1 MAMEADSPARDWNG
15 KLELIGRRLAPADAV
30 RMPPTRDHKTA
41 AVLLPL
47 IIRDGEVAMLYT
59 RRNDRMKTHAGQV
72 AFPGGRLDMRDQD
85 LASAALRETYEE
97 VGIHPAKIHM
107 LGSFPGRR
115 TMQSDIMVTPFVG
128 AVREGAEIKAD
139 PKEVAEI
146 FYVPLAALRD
156 HRHRQKIQPAGAVR
170 LGQQPAIVYDG
181 QTIWGLT
188 YYLTLSFLGL
198 IADSGL

>member
-1 MAMEADSPARDWNG
+1 MTTEPPTIGFDD
-15 KLELIGRRLAPADAV
+15 KLELVRRRLAPADSV
-30 RMPPTRDHKTA
+30 PLPPTREHRAA

-47 IIRDGEVAMLYT
+47 TVRDGEMALLYT

-72 AFPGGRLDMRDQD
+72 AFPGGRLDRSDQD
-85 LASAALRETYEE
+85 LVSAALRETYEE
-97 VGIHPAKIHM
+97 VGIHPAKIHV

-115 TMQSDIMVTPFVG
+115 TLQTNIMVTPFVG
-128 AVREGAEIKAD
+128 AISDGAETEPD

-156 HRHRQKIQPAGAVR
+156 RRYRTKVEPAGSTR
-170 LGQQPAIVYDG
+170 LGQLPAIIYEG

-198 IADSGL
+198 IADTGL

>member
-1 MAMEADSPARDWNG
+1 MSYDPLTNGIGG
-15 KLELIGRRLAPADAV
+15 KLQLIRRRLAPADAV
-30 RMPPTRDHKTA
+30 PMPPTREHKAA

-47 IIRDGEVAMLYT
+47 TMHGGELTLLYT

-72 AFPGGRLDMRDQD
+72 AFPGGRLDRTDQD
-85 LASAALRETYEE
+85 LVSAALRETYEE
-97 VGIHPAKIHM
+97 VGIHPSKIHV

-115 TMQSDIMVTPFVG
+115 TLQTDIMVTPFVG
-128 AVREGAEIKAD
+128 AVSDDAEAQPD

-156 HRHRQKIQPAGAVR
+156 RRYRTRVEPSGSTR
-170 LGQQPAIVYDG
+170 LGQLPAIVYEG

-188 YYLTLSFLGL
+188 YYLTMSFLGL

>member
-1 MAMEADSPARDWNG
+1 MSADPLVNG
-15 KLELIGRRLAPADAV
+15 FADKLELIRQRLAPADAV
-30 RMPPTRDHKTA
+30 PLPPTREHKAA

-47 IIRDGEVAMLYT
+47 TVRGGELALLFT

-72 AFPGGRLDMRDQD
+72 AFPGGRLDLSDQD
-85 LASAALRETYEE
+85 LVSAALRETYEE
-97 VGIHPAKIHM
+97 VGIHPAQIHV

-115 TMQSDIMVTPFVG
+115 TLQTDIMVTPFVG
-128 AVREGAEIKAD
+128 VVADGAGTVAD

-146 FYVPLAALRD
+146 FYVPLGALRD
-156 HRHRQKIQPAGAVR
+156 KRYRTKVQPAGSTR
-170 LGQQPAIVYDG
+170 IGQLPAIVYEG

-198 IADSGL
+198 IADTGL